1 MRMLR
6 LFSFTCINYSCIFS
20 ISNLHSVL
28 LSHYVYSVM
37 VSVML
42 LGCFFTHVLRSALTS
57 RTSALGNAPKTI
69 PSKEI
74 KVSNHKNTRDFRI
87 LTQLHIRHGENDNA
101 FFILS
106 DKSAKH

>member
-1 MRMLR
+1 
-6 LFSFTCINYSCIFS
+6 
-20 ISNLHSVL
+20 
-28 LSHYVYSVM
+28 M

-42 LGCFFTHVLRSALTS
+42 LGCFFTHVLRSALIS

-106 DKSAKH
+106 DKSGKH